1 MKISKTYVSTRAQI
15 LFWRTASQLIRF
27 ALEHKHGLYKAL
39 TVAPIA
45 IIALAAFILGRGV
58 GLLIGTGLF

>member
-1 MKISKTYVSTRAQI
+1 MMTTKSNFSSRAQI
-15 LFWRTASQLIRF
+15 VFWRTVSQLTRF
-27 ALEHKHGLYKAL
+27 ALRHKRGLYNAL

-45 IIALAAFILGRGV
+45 IIALAAFIVGRGV